1 MASLTEFPTWAQK
14 TLQDAGE
21 LIGDPADTRRTRSQ
35 FFWAPQD
42 LAAIEPFLPIHFYMS
57 LVSNPKSHYEVAD
70 IFTKSFTEKKNSE
83 LRVLLG
89 VVETT
94 E

>member
-1 MASLTEFPTWAQK
+1 MASPTKFPTWAQK
-14 TLQDAGE
+14 TLQNVGE

-42 LAAIEPFLPIHFYMS
+42 LAAIETLLPIHLYMS
-57 LVSNPKSHYEVAD
+57 LGSNPKSHSEVAN

-83 LRVLLG
+83 LRVFAWSG
-89 VVETT
+89 GDS
-94 E
+94 